1 MANEVEK
8 KAQKDAEKAQKDA
21 ERAKKERQLAAMKA
35 AAAKKPKKT
44 PAQYFKEVKAE
55 FKKVSW
61 PSRKQVF
68 NNTAV
73 VLVSIVASGVG
84 LWALD
89 LLFTTLW
96 NLLLNS

>member
-1 MANEVEK
+1 MANELEK
-8 KAQKDAEKAQKDA
+8 KAQKDAEKAQKEAD
-21 ERAKKERQLAAMKA
+21 RAKKERQMAAMKA

-44 PAQYFKEVKAE
+44 HAQYFKEVKAE

-68 NNTAV
+68 KNTAV
-73 VLVSIVASGVG
+73 VLISIVVSGVG